1 MKEKRISATLQ
12 EKNGR
17 FYIVARIPTPI
28 GQYRQKW
35 ISTGLPVAGNKRK
48 AKQMLDSKLIELQEQ
63 LDEQQRRAGWAVA
76 DVGAVPFV
84 ALIDRWLRR
93 KRLELAPTT
102 IEGYE
107 RILVRLRPYF
117 ARLNLVTNAVSP
129 AVIEGYVDFLIKEGL
144 SANTVRHH
152 LTLLKSVF
160 NDEIRNGAPILN
172 PVKCVKAPKNETF
185 EANTYTID
193 EVGALFDL
201 FRGDPLDDI
210 VQIAVLY
217 GLRRSEILGL
227 RWSDIDFDRQVFHVR
242 HKVVQVKVDGVWQ
255 LIRSNDLKTEASRRS
270 FPLSDAMRE
279 RLLAR
284 KAAAEARRA
293 EDEGYSDT
301 DAAYVFVDQN
311 GVLLW
316 PNYVTDHF
324 RHKMAASTL
333 PKLRFHDLR
342 HTCATILLQ
351 NGCSLREIQAYLGHA
366 TYMTTTRYAHVDG
379 KSKQHALDLLGE
391 VLLKNTNEEKGVDYE

>member
-17 FYIVARIPTPI
+17 FYIVARIPTPT

-35 ISTGLPVAGNKRK
+35 ISTGLPATGNKRK

-76 DVGAVPFV
+76 DVGEVPFI

-117 ARLNLVTNAVSP
+117 ARLDLVTNAVSP

-185 EANTYTID
+185 QANTYTID

-201 FRGDPLDDI
+201 FRGDPLEDI

-227 RWSDIDFDRQVFHVR
+227 RWADIDFERRVFHVR

-293 EDEGYSDT
+293 ADEGYSDT

-311 GVLLW
+311 GVLVW
-316 PNYVTDHF
+316 Q
-324 RHKMAASTL
+324 K
-333 PKLRFHDLR
+333 
-342 HTCATILLQ
+342 
-351 NGCSLREIQAYLGHA
+351 
-366 TYMTTTRYAHVDG
+366 
-379 KSKQHALDLLGE
+379 
-391 VLLKNTNEEKGVDYE
+391 

>member
-48 AKQMLDSKLIELQEQ
+48 AKQMLELKLIELQEQ

-76 DVGAVPFV
+76 DVGEVPFI

-185 EANTYTID
+185 EANTYAID

-201 FRGDPLDDI
+201 FRGDPLEDI

-227 RWSDIDFDRQVFHVR
+227 RWSDID
-242 HKVVQVKVDGVWQ
+242 W
-255 LIRSNDLKTEASRRS
+255 SS
-270 FPLSDAMRE
+270 
-279 RLLAR
+279 
-284 KAAAEARRA
+284 
-293 EDEGYSDT
+293 
-301 DAAYVFVDQN
+301 
-311 GVLLW
+311 
-316 PNYVTDHF
+316 
-324 RHKMAASTL
+324 
-333 PKLRFHDLR
+333 
-342 HTCATILLQ
+342 TCATKL
-351 NGCSLREIQAYLGHA
+351 C
-366 TYMTTTRYAHVDG
+366 
-379 KSKQHALDLLGE
+379 KSRSTVCGS
-391 VLLKNTNEEKGVDYE
+391 